1 MALDGLFLHH
11 LIDEIKEFT
20 EGKKIYKIV
29 PINDTNYLFV
39 LSSKTNLLINVTPG
53 NSHIRL
59 TNKEYMQSASLLS
72 VYLKKHIEG
81 GIINSI
87 NQYKNDRALIIN
99 IYSKDELG
107 YRKEY
112 NLIIELMGKNS
123 NLIITDENLIVL
135 EAIKKSYLTDEHLV
149 KTGIKYKFIDDNKIN
164 PFEIKENDL
173 YDIDSLQGLSK
184 QAINEI
190 SNSSLNEFLNR
201 KIIPTLI
208 SNNKHIFYFTDL
220 SLIDGNRTYF
230 KTLSELLEY
239 YYDKVQ
245 NSLNENQDLQN
256 TKKYLEKELD
266 KLQNKLEKQEI
277 ELELAKDI
285 SKLEHEA
292 NLLMANIYKIKP
304 YISSIDVYDYENNN
318 EIVTL
323 SLNPNLNASENVNA
337 YFNKIKK
344 NKRTVISL
352 SKTIEQTRKDIEY
365 YQESLTYL
373 DYSKLG
379 DLKEIMIE
387 FGLRKAPVK
396 NQKPRISKYID
407 NDGNIYYFGKNNV
420 QNNYLTHTL
429 ASKED
434 YFFHVKNVPGSHVIL
449 RGELNDK
456 TIKIASNIASL
467 YSKASNSIHVCVDY
481 TQVKW
486 VKKINGQKGSFVTY
500 THEKMYFSDP
510 NMDELNNE
518 CKLIN

>member
-72 VYLKKHIEG
+72 VYLKKHIEC

-87 NQYKNDRALIIN
+87 KPYKNDRALIIN

-149 KTGIKYKFIDDNKIN
+149 KTGVKYKFINDNKIN
-164 PFEIKENDL
+164 PFEINDNDL
-173 YDIDSLQGLSK
+173 YDIESLQGLSK

-190 SNSSLNEFLNR
+190 NNSSLNEFLNR

-220 SLIDGNRTYF
+220 LLIDGNRTYF

-239 YYDKVQ
+239 YYDKIQ
-245 NSLNENQDLQN
+245 NSLNENQDLIPGDGIINWQ
-256 TKKYLEKELD
+256 
-266 KLQNKLEKQEI
+266 
-277 ELELAKDI
+277 
-285 SKLEHEA
+285 
-292 NLLMANIYKIKP
+292 
-304 YISSIDVYDYENNN
+304 
-318 EIVTL
+318 
-323 SLNPNLNASENVNA
+323 LNCE
-337 YFNKIKK
+337 
-344 NKRTVISL
+344 
-352 SKTIEQTRKDIEY
+352 
-365 YQESLTYL
+365 
-373 DYSKLG
+373 
-379 DLKEIMIE
+379 
-387 FGLRKAPVK
+387 
-396 NQKPRISKYID
+396 
-407 NDGNIYYFGKNNV
+407 KNNYKGAGYTGTSV
-420 QNNYLTHTL
+420 CKIPISFDTSIWVLPCIKRSDNICFSLGF
-429 ASKED
+429 K
-434 YFFHVKNVPGSHVIL
+434 FF
-449 RGELNDK
+449 
-456 TIKIASNIASL
+456 IASL
-467 YSKASNSIHVCVDY
+467 KAISES
-481 TQVKW
+481 QFLS
-486 VKKINGQKGSFVTY
+486 SFLSPTWSS
-500 THEKMYFSDP
+500 T
-510 NMDELNNE
+510 
-518 CKLIN
+518 